1 MALKTN
7 LNSAPY
13 YDDFDSSD
21 NFHRVLFRPGYAIQ
35 ARELT
40 QIQSILQDQIEKH
53 GNHVFKDGAIVIPGQ
68 VTFSNQYQSVRL
80 NTTFN
85 GESIDPAQYVNPE
98 TFVTLTGETSGVTAE
113 VIGYAAAGDA
123 TTQPLLYVK
132 YISSGTSESAAFD
145 DENSSI
151 FFENGE
157 NLSADITTTHTT
169 TYSAGSNSLTVFQP
183 DDPTDDACA
192 YGSAVRVNTGVFYI
206 KGTFVELSA
215 PQTLVLSYNDPFPSA
230 RVGFT
235 ITEEI
240 ITPEADTSLLDNATG
255 TSNYA
260 AKGAHRL
267 KINLTLSKKT
277 LEDSSNDD
285 DFVEL
290 IKINQGEVVTKA
302 KETQYS
308 ILGNALAQRTYEE
321 SGDYTVKPYQL
332 NITES
337 VDNFVGSDLF
347 QGAYEAGERTDDFT
361 LAQDD
366 FLTLHIQP
374 GISYVNGFR
383 QENVG
388 AVRKDLLKARDVK
401 TIENSKVDFEIGNYV
416 RVTNV
421 YGSPDIGDIS
431 DETTP
436 YRPILL
442 FDGAQSTRGSQP
454 SANPIGVLRPRAFQ
468 HESNGSTG
476 AGASSSNT
484 DGIYRLYSYDVRA
497 FVELIMSDTPN
508 RTGSSAFFT
517 TGGVQ
522 VTGVTSGAT
531 GFVFNDTTSF
541 PDNTF
546 TSGATIFLTNVIGEF
561 EAGEKIKAS
570 DDTNADLIVQNSGGT
585 DLTITTSTIRKL
597 SDARVVQMQETDT
610 GQDFIADIVLEN
622 LDPADNS
629 FFADQTTS
637 DEGVVKVQLEEGI
650 DGGTDNLQLETLKG
664 ARFRD
669 PEQQQSIFKMPKDVV
684 KTLLTED
691 NNSVSQTEITFRKQ
705 FIGTTS
711 SAGVVSFQAQANE
724 TFVDFAESDYTLSI
738 LTAGGGTGS
747 QGDIVSISGNTAGHN
762 TATLTITDN
771 TVLGSSAKVKVIA
784 TIKKTNVTQSTKT
797 TNLSKQLKVIATDA
811 DGAYGTRATDIDI
824 SLGRTDV
831 YRIQAI
837 YDSEDTSTDAVTP
850 TLTVSDITGTFE
862 RGERIKGNTS
872 GARGRLVT
880 TSSPLSFTQTFGEG
894 STQFE
899 EGETVTGEF
908 SGATAVIDTDGIT
921 TGSRI
926 ITDNFKF
933 DDGQRNNYYDISR
946 LTRKKGIPA
955 PTGRLLIIYDY
966 LSHGSGFFFSVDSYS
981 SVAGQ
986 MEYDDIPTFIPTT
999 ADPDDPAPASEFPL
1013 ADCLD
1018 FRPTVEN
1025 IAGTSETLTTV
1036 DQVTGNSFD
1045 FFSRQYD
1052 GTGAIVTDT
1061 LKPNSTI
1068 VSDFEFYLPKIICLY
1083 LTEDGQFQAVES
1095 EPNEQPTYPAPLDN
1109 AMKLADFI
1117 LPAYTFNP
1125 DEVDITYVDNSRY
1138 TMRDIGKLEQR
1149 IDNLEYYT
1157 ALTLLEN
1164 QTKNLE
1170 VLDTNGLSRFKSGF
1184 VVDAFTGHNV
1194 GDQNNPDYNVSVDA
1208 DKREM
1213 RPPTV
1218 EKSAD
1223 LKLLLTN
1230 TTEQTAVGFQKTDN
1244 LVTLPYTVQT
1254 VLNNAFTIVQDEED
1268 GGSYPPPPPPPVYI
1282 SEDFELN
1289 PDEDSWFETQTT
1301 TLPTRY
1307 DTRAYDN
1314 KKKGNLK
1321 NSNSYTIYGSW
1332 KDSGQPYGKQST
1344 GGSPSGM
1351 INRKKSGSKYDRWL
1365 YQYRYYQREARTNTV
1380 KTLSY
1385 DWTYSTSNKP
1395 VGNPEIIKFCR
1406 PKAIKFVGTG
1416 FKPNTRHYVFF
1427 DGKNV
1432 DKFSGPL
1439 GKEYAVQTGTIRT
1452 WEEPNF
1458 SDVDEGDKTSISPAR
1473 PGPNMGIPIK
1483 SNPKGKIRGFFL
1495 IPDHRGKN
1503 KQDVP
1508 KFPTGELILTVTANK
1523 KNEKALSFSFGED
1536 TYTASGKKQ
1545 RYEKQT
1551 VGTKRPKIITKTV
1564 SQTRNTKRVLKYQF
1578 GGKHFGNMR
1587 PSSEWQYYS
1596 AAKTDQWVRNN
1607 IQRYINQGILQVS
1620 GNYIRVSPAY
1630 QTKSPGVYTREV
1642 SAQMGLIQTTE
1653 EALHQS
1659 FYVDKE
1665 QGYFAKSLTMYF
1677 TTKAK
1682 SDPVTISLV
1691 TTEAGVPTEV
1701 QLPYSRVS
1709 LSPDEVNADTFGKT
1723 ATTIDFPAPVYLK
1736 GGEKYAIRIKSNGD
1750 QYRVKVGTESIG
1762 ETKNPA
1768 LSEMFFPSD
1777 RTEEGG
1783 VDDKHMRFNLN
1794 CAVFDLTDAG
1804 GKVTL
1809 RNAFVGELMTKENGG
1824 FAYGKRLVTPN
1835 PLEFTNSVTKVKVN
1849 HSDHGMYSTSN
1860 NVEITGVKSGVTTTL
1875 NGAITS
1881 TATKLVLKSF
1891 AGFSSGSTHAGSGS
1905 IRVKI
1910 DNELFAG
1917 TLSGSTLTVSGRG
1930 TVGYGSTSG
1939 ASVAHSDGAT
1949 VELYMLFGVPL
1960 NEINKIHTS
1969 IADIEMDS
1977 YTIALTTGP
1986 TVTGSVSTISAGGTD
2001 VFASENYRYELFKTY
2016 VPNLELPNTAI
2027 SAKVRQTTGTSPG
2040 GSETSFTTDTDAKAF
2055 PIALNDEYPL
2065 EKTALIASPPNET
2078 NEMDSNRSFFLDLT
2092 LSSND
2097 RFLSPVIDMT
2107 NTSVICIGNRIDNID
2122 SASDVYTPSGATSNY
2137 RASTDPEGDN
2147 NTAIYLTKPVQ
2158 LENTATGIKLFLDV
2172 NKSAT
2177 SEVKALFRIL
2187 PSEGEDDI
2195 KNLPFTFFNTTGVPD
2210 SGVATNAQDIDD
2222 FVEYKYTAGI
2232 NDFGAGVEL
2241 QDFQQFQIKLVL
2253 QGTNSASVPRLMNL
2267 RAIALAT

>member
-53 GNHVFKDGAIVIPGQ
+53 GNHIFKDGAIVIPGQ

-80 NTTFN
+80 NSTFN
-85 GESIDPAQYVNPE
+85 GESIDPAQYNNPD

-192 YGSAVRVNTGVFYI
+192 YGSAVRVNTGVFYV

-235 ITEEI
+235 ITEEVV
-240 ITPEADTSLLDNATG
+240 TPEADTSLLDNATG

-421 YGSPDIGDIS
+421 YNSPDIGDIS

-436 YRPILL
+436 YRPIIL

-468 HESNGSTG
+468 HESSGDA

-484 DGIYRLYSYDVRA
+484 TSIYRLYSYDVRA

-597 SDARVVQMQETDT
+597 SDARSLQMQETDS

-629 FFADQTTS
+629 FFADSTTS
-637 DEGVVKVQLEEGI
+637 DEGVVKIQLEEGI

-691 NNSVSQTEITFRKQ
+691 NNSVSQTELTFRKQ

-946 LTRKKGIPA
+946 LTRKKGIQA

-981 SVAGQ
+981 SVSGQ

-1194 GDQNNPDYNVSVDA
+1194 GDQNNSDYNVSVDA

-1223 LKLLLTN
+1223 LKLLLAN
-1230 TTEQTAVGFQKTDN
+1230 TTEQTAAGFQKTNN

-1254 VLNNAFTIVQDEED
+1254 VLNNAYTIVDDTED
-1268 GGSYPPPPPPPVYI
+1268 DGTTGVVPDLVYR

-1301 TLPTRY
+1301 TLATRY

-1314 KKKGNLK
+1314 KKKGNLA

-1365 YQYRYYQREARTNTV
+1365 YQYRYYQREARTDTV

-1385 DWTYSTSNKP
+1385 DWTYSTSTKQI
-1395 VGNPEIIKFCR
+1395 GNPEIIKYCR

-1439 GKEYAVQTGTIRT
+1439 EKQYAVQTGTIRT

-1458 SDVDEGDKTSISPAR
+1458 SDVDEGDKETITPAR

-1483 SNPKGKIRGFFL
+1483 SNAKGKMRGFFL

-1508 KFPTGELILTVTANK
+1508 KFPTGELILTATANK

-1536 TYTASGKKQ
+1536 TYIASGKKT

-1551 VGTKRPKIITKTV
+1551 VGTKNPKIITKSV

-1607 IQRYINQGILQVS
+1607 IQSYINQGILQVS

-1630 QTKSPGVYTREV
+1630 QTLSPGVYTREV

-1665 QGYFAKSLTMYF
+1665 QGYFASRLVIYF

-1682 SDPVTISLV
+1682 SDSVTISIV
-1691 TTEAGVPTEV
+1691 TTEAGIPTEV

-1709 LSPDEVNADTFGKT
+1709 LGPDEVNADTFGKT
-1723 ATTIDFPAPVYLK
+1723 ATIVDFPAPVYLK
-1736 GGEKYAIRIKSNGD
+1736 GGEKYAIRIKSAGD
-1750 QYRVKVGTESIG
+1750 QYRVKVGTESLG
-1762 ETKNPA
+1762 ETKHPA

-1777 RTEEGG
+1777 KVEEGG
-1783 VDDKHMRFNLN
+1783 VSDKHMRFNIN
-1794 CAVFDLTDAG
+1794 CAVFNLTDAG

-1824 FAYGKRLVTPN
+1824 FTYGKRLVRPN
-1835 PLEFTNSVTKVKVN
+1835 PLEFTNSITKVKVN

-1860 NVEITGVKSGVTTTL
+1860 NVEISGVKSGVTTTL

-1891 AGFSSGSTHAGSGS
+1891 AGFSSGSTHAGSGT

-1930 TVGYGSTSG
+1930 IVGYGTTSG
-1939 ASVAHSDGAT
+1939 KSVAHSDGAT

-1960 NEINKIHTS
+1960 NQINKIHTS

-1977 YTIALTTGP
+1977 YTIAISTGP

-2016 VPNLELPNTAI
+2016 VPNLELPNTAL